1 MPTAISLTA
10 LQDLLYPGL
19 FEVEGKYKMIPTQ
32 WTEIFSKHKSDKA
45 VERTAQMRYLPTA
58 SVKYEGQSTHFDN
71 NSGERFVYNQE
82 HTEFGLAYAITRKAI
97 DDNLYKTQ
105 FDPSNL
111 GLNNSFAQTKEIIAA
126 NVINNATTYN
136 SSIGGDGVALL
147 STLHPYDGGYNAN
160 TPNTQMDLNEAAIE
174 SSLIAIRQFRDQAGL
189 KVMAEGRKLLVPRQL
204 IYTAERLTKTE
215 LRPGTANND
224 VNAVRSTAG
233 LPDGYAVFDFFTS
246 NFAWYVKTTV
256 DGLLYMERVP
266 YEMDM
271 QVQFDTDNLLVK
283 GYERYSFNYNDPLSL
298 YGNTPTN

>member
-19 FEVEGKYKMIPTQ
+19 FDVEGKYKMIPTQ
-32 WTEIFSKHKSDKA
+32 WTDIFRKAKSDKA

-58 SVKYEGQSTHFDN
+58 SVKFEGQSTHFDN
-71 NSGERFVYNQE
+71 NSGERFVYNQQ

-111 GLNNSFAQTKEIIAA
+111 GLNASFAQTKEIIGA
-126 NVINNATTYN
+126 NVINNATTYDT
-136 SSIGGDGVALL
+136 SIGGDGVALL
-147 STLHPYDGGYNAN
+147 SPLHPFDGGFNAN
-160 TPNTQMDLNEAAIE
+160 TPATQMDLNEGAIE

-233 LPDGYAVFDFFTS
+233 LPDGYSVFDFFTS
-246 NFAWYVKTTV
+246 QFSWYIKTTV
-256 DGLLYMERVP
+256 DGLIYMERIP

-283 GYERYSFNYNDPLSL
+283 GYERYSFNYNDPLSI
-298 YGNTPTN
+298 YGNTPTS